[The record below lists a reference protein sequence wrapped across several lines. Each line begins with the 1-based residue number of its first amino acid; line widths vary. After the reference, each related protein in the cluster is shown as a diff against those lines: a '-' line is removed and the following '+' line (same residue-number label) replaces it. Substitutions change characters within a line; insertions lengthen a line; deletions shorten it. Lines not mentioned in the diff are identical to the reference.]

1 MDRLSR
7 EGGSLY
13 TMFQTLHYG
22 VEIVESGN
30 GGKVITLMEIG
41 VYALTGTFFMKT
53 LTEKVRRGMT
63 AASDGM

>member
-1 MDRLSR
+1 
-7 EGGSLY
+7 
-13 TMFQTLHYG
+13 MFQTLHYG